1 MVYFVSMKK
10 EIPDTIQKMDASQQ
24 FCPNVECLSRGQ
36 IGQGNIVSHGSKRPR
51 YKCKTCEKTFSA
63 RVGTAFEG
71 IRHSEDDYVKVI
83 TLLAYGTPTQAIVHA
98 FELDERTV
106 AKWRERAGIHCES
119 VHKEKIERGLLDLI
133 QIQADEIWVKMK
145 GEVVW
150 VALAIMVSTR
160 LWIAG
165 EVSKKR
171 DSDLTDNLMLQVR
184 RCARSLCAILVCTDG
199 FAAYPKSIIKAF
211 RTKVKETPGPGASKK
226 VVWPRLYIGTVIKR
240 TAKRRVIEV
249 VRRMSYGQWRKG
261 KKLIKASKGGKKV
274 NTSFIERF
282 NGTIRERFAP
292 LTRKC
297 RYAAAKITTVHTGI
311 YLIGCVYNFCSPHD
325 ELSKSKTKGG
335 FGFSCTPAMA
345 SGLTDHVWS
354 VRELLTYKVALPPF
368 PPCKKKGRPRTK
380 TLPNTSA
387 PKKPVVRLRKGGL
400 CASTT

>member
-1 MVYFVSMKK
+1 MNKRYT
-10 EIPDTIQKMDASQQ
+10 EATEKMDASKQL
-24 FCPNVECLSRGQ
+24 CPNVECTSRGQ
-36 IGQGNIVSHGSKRPR
+36 IGQGNIVIHQKNRPR
-51 YKCKTCEKTFSA
+51 YKCKTCGKTFSA
-63 RVGTAFEG
+63 RSGTAFEG
-71 IRHSEDDYVKVI
+71 IRKSEDDFVKVT

-106 AKWRERAGIHCES
+106 ANWRERAGIHCEAI
-119 VHKEKIERGLLDLI
+119 HKEKIERGILDLI
-133 QIQADEIWVKMK
+133 HVQADEIWVKMK
-145 GEVVW
+145 GTVVW

-160 LWIAG
+160 LWIAV

-171 DSDLTDNLMLQVR
+171 DSDLTDNLMRQVR
-184 RCARSLCAILVCTDG
+184 RCACSLCAILICTDG

-211 RTKVKETPGPGASKK
+211 RTKVKARPGPGASKK
-226 VVWPRLYIGTVIKR
+226 VVWPRLYIATVIKH
-240 TAKRRVIEV
+240 TAKRRVTEV
-249 VRRMSYGQWRKG
+249 IRRMSYGQWRKA
-261 KKLIKASKGGKKV
+261 KKLIKSSKGGKKV

-335 FGFSCTPAMA
+335 FGFSCTPAIA

-354 VRELLTYKVALPPF
+354 VRELLTYKVAPP
-368 PPCKKKGRPRTK
+368 PIHRKKGRPRTK
-380 TLPNTSA
+380 LLKSTSM
-387 PKKPVVRLRKGGL
+387 PKKPVVRLRKGAL
-400 CASTT
+400 CASTR

>member
-1 MVYFVSMKK
+1 
-10 EIPDTIQKMDASQQ
+10 MDACNQ
-24 FCPNVECLSRGQ
+24 FCPNVECWSRGQ

-51 YKCKTCEKTFSA
+51 YKCKTCGRTFNA
-63 RVGTAFEG
+63 RAGTALEG
-71 IRHSEDDYVKVI
+71 IRKSEEDFIKVT

-98 FELDERTV
+98 FKLDERTV
-106 AKWRERAGIHCES
+106 ADWRERAGMHCEAI
-119 VHKEKIERGLLDLI
+119 HKEKIEQGILDLI
-133 QIQADEIWVKMK
+133 HVQADEIWVKMK
-145 GEVVW
+145 GTVVW

-171 DSDLTDNLMLQVR
+171 DSDLIDNLMRQVR
-184 RCARSLCAILVCTDG
+184 RCARSLYAVLICTDG

-211 RTKVKETPGPGASKK
+211 RYKVKATPGPGASKK

-240 TAKRRVIEV
+240 TAKRRVTEV
-249 VRRMSYGQWRKG
+249 SRRMSYGQWRKA
-261 KKLIKASKGGKKV
+261 KKLIKASKGGKKI

-297 RYAAAKITTVHTGI
+297 RYAAAKTTTVHTGI

-325 ELSKSKTKGG
+325 ALSKSQTKGG
-335 FGFSCTPAMA
+335 YGFSCTPAMA

-354 VRELLTYKVALPPF
+354 VKELLTSKVAPPPLPIP
-368 PPCKKKGRPRTK
+368 KKKGRPGMKPLK
-380 TLPNTSA
+380 TLSV
-387 PKKPVVRLRKGGL
+387 PKKSLVRMRKGVL

>member
-1 MVYFVSMKK
+1 MKK
-10 EIPDTIQKMDASQQ
+10 RYTEAAEKMDASKQ
-24 FCPNVECLSRGQ
+24 FCPYMECESRGQ
-36 IGQGNIVSHGSKRPR
+36 IGQGNIVIHQNNRPR
-51 YKCKTCEKTFSA
+51 YKCKTCGRTFSERA
-63 RVGTAFEG
+63 GTALEG
-71 IRHSEDDYVKVI
+71 IRHSEDEFIKVT

-98 FELDERTV
+98 FKLDERTV
-106 AKWRERAGIHCES
+106 ADWRERAGIHCEA
-119 VHKEKIERGLLDLI
+119 VHKEKIEQGMLDLI
-133 QIQADEIWVKMK
+133 HVQADEIWVKMR
-145 GEVVW
+145 GAVAW
-150 VALAIMVSTR
+150 VALAIMASTR

-184 RCARSLCAILVCTDG
+184 RCARPLCAILVCTDG

-211 RTKVKETPGPGASKK
+211 RYKVKDTPGPGAPKK
-226 VVWPRLYIGTVIKR
+226 IVWPRLYIGTVIKR
-240 TAKRRVIEV
+240 TAKRRVTEV

-261 KKLIKASKGGKKV
+261 KKLIKASKGGKKI

-297 RYAAAKITTVHTGI
+297 RYAAAKIITVHTGI

-335 FGFSCTPAMA
+335 FGFPCTPAMA
-345 SGLTDHVWS
+345 SGITDHIWS
-354 VRELLTYKVALPPF
+354 VRELLTYKIPPPPF
-368 PPCKKKGRPRTK
+368 TAPKKRGRPRTK
-380 TLPNTSA
+380 SLKNVPV
-387 PKKPVVRLRKGGL
+387 PKKPVLRLRKGTL

>member
-1 MVYFVSMKK
+1 MNKRYT
-10 EIPDTIQKMDASQQ
+10 EATEKMDASKQL
-24 FCPNVECLSRGQ
+24 CPNVECTSRGQ
-36 IGQGNIVSHGSKRPR
+36 IGQGNIVIHQKNRPR
-51 YKCKTCEKTFSA
+51 YKCKTCGKTFSA
-63 RVGTAFEG
+63 RSGTAFEG
-71 IRHSEDDYVKVI
+71 IRKSEDDFVKVT

-106 AKWRERAGIHCES
+106 ANWRERAGIHCEAI
-119 VHKEKIERGLLDLI
+119 HKEKIERGILDLI
-133 QIQADEIWVKMK
+133 HVQADEIWVKMK
-145 GEVVW
+145 GTVVW

-160 LWIAG
+160 LWIAV

-171 DSDLTDNLMLQVR
+171 DSDLTDNLMRQVR
-184 RCARSLCAILVCTDG
+184 RCACSLCAILICTDG

-211 RTKVKETPGPGASKK
+211 RTKVKARPGPGASKK
-226 VVWPRLYIGTVIKR
+226 VVWPRLYIATVIKH
-240 TAKRRVIEV
+240 TAKRRVTEV
-249 VRRMSYGQWRKG
+249 IRRMSYGQWRKA
-261 KKLIKASKGGKKV
+261 KKLIKSSKGGKKV

-335 FGFSCTPAMA
+335 FGFSCTPAIA

-354 VRELLTYKVALPPF
+354 VRELLTYKVSPP
-368 PPCKKKGRPRTK
+368 PIPRKKGRPRTK
-380 TLPNTSA
+380 LLKSTSM
-387 PKKPVVRLRKGGL
+387 PKKPVVRLRKGAL
-400 CASTT
+400 CASTR